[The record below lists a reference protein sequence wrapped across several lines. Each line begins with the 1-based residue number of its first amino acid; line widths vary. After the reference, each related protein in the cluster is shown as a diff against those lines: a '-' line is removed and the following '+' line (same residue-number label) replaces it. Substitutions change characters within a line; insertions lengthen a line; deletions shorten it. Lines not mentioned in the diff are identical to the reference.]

1 MEYKVRQIHM
11 RSQIRPPPKIVR
23 LEDPN
28 GPKKPPLTREQAG
41 KFSQRSK
48 AHNANLDTS
57 ARITHVRNMLG
68 QRDKLIDLTSP
79 TPGDKSDAAP
89 TPAPDTADERTTQVE
104 AGKGKGKGKGKAKE
118 AEPPAL
124 PTEPIDPQVEV
135 KIEKLAESLDAMRE
149 AFQRVHAKTEQDIVH
164 LRVVN
169 QKEQL
174 STSEIWKAHDN
185 AEYHAIAAGRITKW
199 SA

>member
-1 MEYKVRQIHM
+1 MTSDFPCLLSAALHDMEYKVRQIHM

-57 ARITHVRNMLG
+57 ARITHVRNLLA

-79 TPGDKSDAAP
+79 TPSDKSDA
-89 TPAPDTADERTTQVE
+89 TTM
-104 AGKGKGKGKGKAKE
+104 KG
-118 AEPPAL
+118 
-124 PTEPIDPQVEV
+124 IDVFFPQSGGVRGGDV
-135 KIEKLAESLDAMRE
+135 
-149 AFQRVHAKTEQDIVH
+149 
-164 LRVVN
+164 
-169 QKEQL
+169 
-174 STSEIWKAHDN
+174 
-185 AEYHAIAAGRITKW
+185 
-199 SA
+199 